1 MIKWFKIV
9 MIGTLV
15 FLGACQSNEVAEEP
29 YEGIPLKIAV
39 VGETPEVRE
48 EQIIFK
54 TLSLEELY
62 RSHPDKYDAVFI
74 REEHF
79 SDASHQKYVEMFK
92 KKRAPSFFI
101 ASKANTIPFQD
112 LENPVSYKEKEAA
125 KKINDT
131 QNYISGFL
139 YEGADEGYQGWKF
152 SYPVKNNEIQ
162 RDNVQGIYSSVFKL
176 VEKELNKASS
186 ING

>member
-1 MIKWFKIV
+1 MFKWFKIV
-9 MIGTLV
+9 MLGTLV

-29 YEGIPLKIAV
+29 YEGTPLKIAV
-39 VGETPEVRE
+39 VGEKPEVRE

-62 RSHPDKYDAVFI
+62 RSHSDKYDAVFI

-79 SDASHQKYVEMFK
+79 SDASHKKYVEMFK
-92 KKRAPSFFI
+92 KKRVPSFFV

-112 LENPVSYKEKEAA
+112 LENPISYKEAA

-152 SYPVKNNEIQ
+152 SYPVKNSEIQ
-162 RDNVQGIYSSVFKL
+162 RENVQGIYSTVFKV
-176 VEKELNKASS
+176 VEKEWNKASS
-186 ING
+186 IRG